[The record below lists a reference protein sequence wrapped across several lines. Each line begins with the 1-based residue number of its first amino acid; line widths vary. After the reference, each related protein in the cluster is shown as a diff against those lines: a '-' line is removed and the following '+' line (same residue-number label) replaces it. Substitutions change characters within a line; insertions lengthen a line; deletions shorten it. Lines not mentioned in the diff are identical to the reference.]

1 MKLVKSGYT
10 ASANPNR
17 GYHDSELII
26 EFEGEPEPE
35 REGARKAL
43 MALHA
48 SDMWCHVVAFT
59 DKQLH
64 IRHGYDSG
72 D

>member
-1 MKLVKSGYT
+1 MKLLKNGYSDK
-10 ASANPNR
+10 AVPGR

-26 EFEGEPEPE
+26 EFEGENDQQ
-35 REGARKAL
+35 REGAKKAL

-59 DKQLH
+59 EQQLH
-64 IRHGYDSG
+64 LRHGYDSG